1 MFAFGS
7 VNWARPTIHT
17 LLHMPYMILRSRAD
31 QATPK
36 AAMMALEN
44 NVETRL
50 ALTNGPATGS
60 KREHSASD
68 DGDEKADVQEKAAQ
82 QKRGRGSVSSTRLVL
97 ESGTSKAK
105 QLGVLVKQKNIWFV
119 QLSDCLVVTSLYS
132 PLSLSLSLRSMIELT
147 HRCTGR

>member
-1 MFAFGS
+1 M
-7 VNWARPTIHT
+7 
-17 LLHMPYMILRSRAD
+17 
-31 QATPK
+31 Q
-36 AAMMALEN
+36 ALEDN
-44 NVETRL
+44 AEALL

-68 DGDEKADVQEKAAQ
+68 DEDEKADVQEKAAQ
-82 QKRGRGSVSSTRLVL
+82 QKRGRLSVSSRPVL

-132 PLSLSLSLRSMIELT
+132 PLSLSLSLF
-147 HRCTGR
+147 GQ

>member
-1 MFAFGS
+1 M
-7 VNWARPTIHT
+7 
-17 LLHMPYMILRSRAD
+17 
-31 QATPK
+31 Q
-36 AAMMALEN
+36 ALEDN
-44 NVETRL
+44 AEALL

-68 DGDEKADVQEKAAQ
+68 DEDEKADVQEKAAQ
-82 QKRGRGSVSSTRLVL
+82 QKRGRVSVSSRPVL

-132 PLSLSLSLRSMIELT
+132 PPSLSLSSVNDRTNPPMYGT
-147 HRCTGR
+147 VGGRWWVDLGVG

>member
-17 LLHMPYMILRSRAD
+17 LLHMPYMILRYRAD

-36 AAMMALEN
+36 AAMLALEN
-44 NVETRL
+44 GDETRL
-50 ALTNGPATGS
+50 ALTNGPAAGS
-60 KREHSASD
+60 KRDHSSD
-68 DGDEKADVQEKAAQ
+68 DEDEKADVQEKAG
-82 QKRGRGSVSSTRLVL
+82 QKKSSRVSVSSRPVL

-132 PLSLSLSLRSMIELT
+132 PLSLSLSLF
-147 HRCTGR
+147 GQ

>member
-31 QATPK
+31 QPPPRAP
-36 AAMMALEN
+36 MQALEDN
-44 NVETRL
+44 AEALL

-60 KREHSASD
+60 KRPHSASD
-68 DGDEKADVQEKAAQ
+68 DEDEKADVQEKAAQ
-82 QKRGRGSVSSTRLVL
+82 QKRGRVSMSSRPVL

-132 PLSLSLSLRSMIELT
+132 PLSLSFRSMIELT

>member
-50 ALTNGPATGS
+50 ALTNGPAAGS
-60 KREHSASD
+60 KRDHSSSD
-68 DGDEKADVQEKAAQ
+68 DEDEKADVQEKAG
-82 QKRGRGSVSSTRLVL
+82 QKKSSRVSVSSRPVL

-105 QLGVLVKQKNIWFV
+105 QLGVLVKQKRFG
-119 QLSDCLVVTSLYS
+119 LFSSRVVL
-132 PLSLSLSLRSMIELT
+132 
-147 HRCTGR
+147 

>member
-31 QATPK
+31 QPPPK
-36 AAMMALEN
+36 AAMLALEN
-44 NVETRL
+44 NVETHL
-50 ALTNGPATGS
+50 ALTNGPAAGS
-60 KREHSASD
+60 KRDHSSSD
-68 DGDEKADVQEKAAQ
+68 DEDEKADVQEKAG
-82 QKRGRGSVSSTRLVL
+82 QKKISRVSVSSRPVL